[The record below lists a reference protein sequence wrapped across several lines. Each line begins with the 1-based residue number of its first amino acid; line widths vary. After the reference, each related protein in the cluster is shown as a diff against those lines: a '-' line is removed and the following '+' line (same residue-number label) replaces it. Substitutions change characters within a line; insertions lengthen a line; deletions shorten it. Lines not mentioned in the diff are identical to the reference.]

1 MSLEVGKFTYSAG
14 DKIIISMSSERHWCI
29 TVVAQFKNVFLV

>member
-14 DKIIISMSSERHWCI
+14 DKIISMSLERHWCI